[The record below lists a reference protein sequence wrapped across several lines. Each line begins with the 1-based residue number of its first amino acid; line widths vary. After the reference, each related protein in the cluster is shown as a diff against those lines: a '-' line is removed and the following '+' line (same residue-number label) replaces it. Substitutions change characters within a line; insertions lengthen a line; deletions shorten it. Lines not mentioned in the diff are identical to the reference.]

1 MMKKNGKKPVLITN
15 IEIVNAIWS
24 LLDRIDKLESEVK
37 KLKKGAE

>member
-1 MMKKNGKKPVLITN
+1 MMKKDKKPVLVTN
-15 IEIVNAIWS
+15 IEIVNTIWG